1 MNEDDVKGGSDTL
14 MHTFVG
20 FDLYN
25 DCLQA
30 AVLGI
35 R

>member
-1 MNEDDVKGGSDTL
+1 MNEDDEKEGSQTS

-20 FDLYN
+20 FDLYK